1 MEIMY
6 LVDTSVFLEVLLIQ
20 DKRKI
25 CKDFFDLNIG
35 NLYISDFSLHSI
47 GVILLRN
54 KKEDI
59 FQRFTIDVVPNIDI
73 ITLPKSSYEHLVETK
88 VKFGLDFDDTYQY
101 MVAKEYGLAIATI
114 DSDFKKVSDYV
125 NVQFL

>member
-1 MEIMY
+1 MY

-20 DKRKI
+20 EKRKI
-25 CKDFFDLNIG
+25 CKDFLDLNVG

-59 FQRFTIDVVPNIDI
+59 FQKFTTDVIPNIDI
-73 ITLPKSSYEHLVETK
+73 ITLLKDSYERLVETK
-88 VKFGLDFDDTYQY
+88 IKFGLDFDDTYQY
-101 MVAKEYGLAIATI
+101 MVAKEHGLEIVTN
-114 DSDFKKVSDYV
+114 DNHFKKVSGYV